1 MQKSHD
7 PRRDLIDTYA
17 AAEHLVDVETH
28 IAQSHCAAVN
38 RDLLA
43 ALKWLVWAVDFQRV
57 SGEGTDPQDLKAALV
72 AARQQS
78 PRRGDERTSGPEG
91 WNRSALRYPRPSSPR
106 SLSRAIMH
114 RIIGHHGC
122 SAWSP

>member
-17 AAEHLVDVETH
+17 AAEHLVDAEAH

-43 ALKWLVWAVDFQRV
+43 ALKWLVWAVDFQRI
-57 SGEGTDPQDLKAALV
+57 SGDATDPEDLKAALV
-72 AARQQS
+72 AARAAIAKA
-78 PRRGDERTSGPEG
+78 GG
-91 WNRSALRYPRPSSPR
+91 W
-106 SLSRAIMH
+106 
-114 RIIGHHGC
+114 
-122 SAWSP
+122 

>member
-7 PRRDLIDTYA
+7 PRRDLIDTCA

-43 ALKWLVWAVDFQRV
+43 ALKWLVWAVDFQRI
-57 SGEGTDPQDLKAALV
+57 SGDATDPEDLKAALG
-72 AARQQS
+72 AAQ
-78 PRRGDERTSGPEG
+78 
-91 WNRSALRYPRPSSPR
+91 A
-106 SLSRAIMH
+106 AIAKA
-114 RIIGHHGC
+114 GG
-122 SAWSP
+122 

>member
-17 AAEHLVDVETH
+17 AAEHPLGAEPH

-43 ALKWLVWAVDFQRV
+43 ALKWLVWAVDFRRI
-57 SGEGTDPQDLKAALV
+57 SGDATDPEDLKAALS
-72 AARQQS
+72 AAR
-78 PRRGDERTSGPEG
+78 
-91 WNRSALRYPRPSSPR
+91 A
-106 SLSRAIMH
+106 AIAKA
-114 RIIGHHGC
+114 GG
-122 SAWSP
+122 

>member
-17 AAEHLVDVETH
+17 AAEHLVDAEAH

-43 ALKWLVWAVDFQRV
+43 ALKWLLWAVDFQRI
-57 SGEGTDPQDLKAALV
+57 SGDATDPEDLKAALV
-72 AARQQS
+72 AAR
-78 PRRGDERTSGPEG
+78 T
-91 WNRSALRYPRPSSPR
+91 
-106 SLSRAIMH
+106 AIAKA
-114 RIIGHHGC
+114 GG
-122 SAWSP
+122 

>member
-17 AAEHLVDVETH
+17 AAEHLVDAEAH

-57 SGEGTDPQDLKAALV
+57 SGEATDPEDLKAALV
-72 AARQQS
+72 AAR
-78 PRRGDERTSGPEG
+78 T
-91 WNRSALRYPRPSSPR
+91 
-106 SLSRAIMH
+106 AIAKA
-114 RIIGHHGC
+114 GG
-122 SAWSP
+122 

>member
-17 AAEHLVDVETH
+17 AAEHLVDAEAH

-43 ALKWLVWAVDFQRV
+43 ALKWLVWAVDFQRIAGGAADAEDV
-57 SGEGTDPQDLKAALV
+57 KAALV
-72 AARQQS
+72 AAR
-78 PRRGDERTSGPEG
+78 T
-91 WNRSALRYPRPSSPR
+91 
-106 SLSRAIMH
+106 AIAKA
-114 RIIGHHGC
+114 GG
-122 SAWSP
+122 

>member
-17 AAEHLVDVETH
+17 AAEHLVDAEAH

-43 ALKWLVWAVDFQRV
+43 ALKWLVWAVDFQRI
-57 SGEGTDPQDLKAALV
+57 SGDATDPEDLKAALV
-72 AARQQS
+72 AAR
-78 PRRGDERTSGPEG
+78 
-91 WNRSALRYPRPSSPR
+91 A
-106 SLSRAIMH
+106 AIAKA
-114 RIIGHHGC
+114 GG
-122 SAWSP
+122 

>member
-17 AAEHLVDVETH
+17 AAEQLLDAEAH

-43 ALKWLVWAVDFQRV
+43 ALKWLVWAVDFQRI
-57 SGEGTDPQDLKAALV
+57 SGDATDPEDLKAALV
-72 AARQQS
+72 AAR
-78 PRRGDERTSGPEG
+78 T
-91 WNRSALRYPRPSSPR
+91 
-106 SLSRAIMH
+106 AIAKA
-114 RIIGHHGC
+114 GG
-122 SAWSP
+122 

>member
-17 AAEHLVDVETH
+17 AAEHLVDAEAH

-43 ALKWLVWAVDFQRV
+43 ALKWLVWAVDFQRI
-57 SGEGTDPQDLKAALV
+57 SGDATDPEDLKAALV
-72 AARQQS
+72 AAR
-78 PRRGDERTSGPEG
+78 T
-91 WNRSALRYPRPSSPR
+91 
-106 SLSRAIMH
+106 AIAKA
-114 RIIGHHGC
+114 GG
-122 SAWSP
+122 

>member
-17 AAEHLVDVETH
+17 AAEHLVDAEAH

-43 ALKWLVWAVDFQRV
+43 ALKWLAWAVDFQRI
-57 SGEGTDPQDLKAALV
+57 SGDATDPKDLKAALG
-72 AARQQS
+72 AAR
-78 PRRGDERTSGPEG
+78 
-91 WNRSALRYPRPSSPR
+91 A
-106 SLSRAIMH
+106 AIAKA
-114 RIIGHHGC
+114 GG
-122 SAWSP
+122 

>member
-7 PRRDLIDTYA
+7 PRRDLIDTCA
-17 AAEHLVDVETH
+17 AVEHLLDSEAQ

-57 SGEGTDPQDLKAALV
+57 SGEATNPEDLKAALA
-72 AARQQS
+72 AAR
-78 PRRGDERTSGPEG
+78 
-91 WNRSALRYPRPSSPR
+91 A
-106 SLSRAIMH
+106 AIAKA
-114 RIIGHHGC
+114 GG
-122 SAWSP
+122 